1 METFEL
7 QRFFPAGDILL
18 YRSAPVLSTQSP
30 AYPPVRRPEVM
41 RMSSLK
47 KQAVILTLANAY
59 TRALGFVLR
68 LVTARLMGAQAL
80 GVMELSSS
88 AVMLAITPVTAGI
101 PTAMSRLTARKGA
114 DEGAVLKAGLSL
126 VRRLSLW
133 LTPALLLLS
142 GPIAWVLGDMRTLPS
157 ILFSLPC
164 IPLLGLCAVYSGWFY
179 GRNDAQTPA
188 LNECMEQTIRCV
200 LAVGLLLWLAN
211 RSIALTA
218 ALPCVAEV
226 LAGIA
231 VWFLF
236 RHKGPQ
242 LTPGPADTGIR
253 REIIQ
258 LTAPTTAA
266 RLCQTALRAL
276 NAVLLP
282 VCLRRS
288 GLSQAAATAQF
299 GLLNGMAMPLL
310 MLPGIVTG
318 AICMVATPA
327 VSRQEGQHIQLLRTM
342 RQLLLSAAGVGAAA
356 GIALFLGADFI
367 SHTLYK
373 EAALAPL
380 LRLMSPAAL
389 LMAVQQ
395 VQFGLIT
402 GLGVQNKALT
412 GTVIASF
419 LSLGITALLCPVP
432 QIRLYGAA
440 IATIA
445 GTVLRLFWNHIVL
458 HHALKRNALA
468 SLPCPAVG

>member
-1 METFEL
+1 
-7 QRFFPAGDILL
+7 
-18 YRSAPVLSTQSP
+18 
-30 AYPPVRRPEVM
+30 
-41 RMSSLK
+41 MSSLK
-47 KQAVILTLANAY
+47 KQALVLTLANAY

-88 AVMLAITPVTAGI
+88 AVMLAITPVTAGV
-101 PTAMSRLTARKGA
+101 PTAMSRLTAQRDA
-114 DEGAVLKAGLSL
+114 DAPAVLKAGLSL
-126 VRRLSLW
+126 VKRLALW
-133 LTPALLLLS
+133 LTPAMLLLS
-142 GPIAWVLGDMRTLPS
+142 VPIAWVLGDMRTLPS
-157 ILFSLPC
+157 ILVNLPC
-164 IPLLGLCAVYSGWFY
+164 IVLLGLCAVYSGWFY
-179 GRNDAQTPA
+179 GRDDAFTPA
-188 LNECMEQTIRCV
+188 INECTEQTIRCV
-200 LAVGLLLWLAN
+200 LALGLLLLWTEQSVAV
-211 RSIALTA
+211 TA
-218 ALPCVAEV
+218 ALPGVAEV
-226 LAGIA
+226 IAGIA

-236 RHKGPQ
+236 RHKSPVLPRGM
-242 LTPGPADTGIR
+242 ADAPIR
-253 REIIQ
+253 REIIR

-288 GLSQAAATAQF
+288 GLTQAAATAQF

-327 VSRQEGQHIQLLRTM
+327 VSRQEGQQGRLRRTM
-342 RQLLLSAAGVGAAA
+342 GQLLLSAGAVGAIAA
-356 GIALFLGADFI
+356 VGLFFCADFI
-367 SHTLYK
+367 STRLYH
-373 EAALAPL
+373 EPALAPL

-419 LSLGITALLCPVP
+419 LTLGITAALCPLP

-440 IATIA
+440 IASLA
-445 GTVLRLFWNHIVL
+445 GTALRLVWNHAVL
-458 HHALKRNALA
+458 HHAMKQTR
-468 SLPCPAVG
+468 AVIPQCTMNDT